1 VAGLVKALAT
11 SPGCLIGFDV
21 AQLDL
26 GDGGEQRLFG
36 EGLGADLQARSV
48 HAAGHR
54 HRWSQADIRTL
65 GRKALPLP
73 ERRREQSPRGRGL

>member
-1 VAGLVKALAT
+1 MLDGKCKQPYRELGL
-11 SPGCLIGFDV
+11 

-48 HAAGHR
+48 HTYRVIATNGV
-54 HRWSQADIRTL
+54 I
-65 GRKALPLP
+65 
-73 ERRREQSPRGRGL
+73 GLVQVS